1 MRFLSIIT
9 LASSA
14 MSMAIAPRG
23 DEPNAPAVS
32 AVTHSG
38 NGCPQDSVVESS
50 NGGRTFKIYDFA
62 AKAPGGD
69 TTQNCALHF
78 TVAGV
83 AGWQV
88 SVKHVS
94 VRGYAQIPVGSAI
107 NFFFTNFWSASPED
121 TVRETLSF
129 RPGAILTRKQQSTVS
144 SQWKN
149 EDESGVSSQV
159 VLELDVPPANRAWS
173 PCGKGGILN
182 PNFRAVIQDSGF
194 FGTRGSVVTTETLS
208 YEWREC

>member
-121 TVRETLSF
+121 T
-129 RPGAILTRKQQSTVS
+129 STVS

>member
-1 MRFLSIIT
+1 MRFFSIIT

-23 DEPNAPAVS
+23 DEPNAPSVS

-107 NFFFTNFWSASPED
+107 NSFFTNFWSASPED
-121 TVRETLSF
+121 T
-129 RPGAILTRKQQSTVS
+129 STVS

>member
-9 LASSA
+9 ACA
-14 MSMAIAPRG
+14 GTAASMALGPRT
-23 DEPNAPAVS
+23 DEEPATGPSVTIPS
-32 AVTHSG
+32 SVTHSG
-38 NGCPQDSVVESS
+38 NGCPQDSQVEAY
-50 NGGRTFKIYDFA
+50 NGGRSFRLHAFT
-62 AKAPGGD
+62 AKAPGAD

-121 TVRETLSF
+121 T
-129 RPGAILTRKQQSTVS
+129 STVS